1 MKITK
6 IVKQSPDPGDL
17 CVTNK
22 RCIFGL
28 ISDIGPAT
36 QYIEPETLVLVVG
49 AYRVAKSSYVMF
61 DGEIGWLFNSEMSI
75 VQEAKSFK
83 ETK

>member
-6 IVKQSPDPGDL
+6 SVKQTPGPGDL
-17 CVTNK
+17 CVTNR

-28 ISDIGPAT
+28 ISDIGIST

-49 AYRVAKSSYVMF
+49 AYRVAKASYVMF